1 MSRLLWIR
9 RAGMAFALP
18 LALIAGCG
26 QAHQG
31 DVMVAVATNFLD
43 TAKVLEAEFEAE
55 TGLEV
60 ILSSG
65 STGQLYSQIEN
76 GAPFDIFLAADTDRP
91 RRLVDAGNGVEG
103 TQFTYATGRLILWMP
118 ASQTPDFDGENELRD
133 GSYRALALAN
143 PALAPYGAAAEE
155 TLVSL
160 DLANALSDRIV
171 YGQNIGQVYALVAS
185 GNAELGFVA
194 ASQLVKGEA
203 GEKGGVWS
211 VPGDLHAPI
220 RQDVVLMQ
228 RAAGNEAALQFIAF
242 LRSDRALSI
251 MRDYGYE
258 ER

>member
-60 ILSSG
+60 TLSSG

-76 GAPFDIFLAADTDRP
+76 GAPFDIFLAADTERP
-91 RRLVDAGNGVEG
+91 RRLVDGGNGVEG
-103 TQFTYATGRLILWMP
+103 TKFTYATGRLVLWMP
-118 ASQTPDFDGENELRD
+118 TSQTLDFEGGKELRD

-160 DLANALSDRIV
+160 DLADVLSDRIV
-171 YGQNIGQVYALVAS
+171 YGQNIGQAYALVAS

-194 ASQLVKGEA
+194 ASQLVKSDADGQ
-203 GEKGGVWS
+203 GGVWE

-242 LRSDRALSI
+242 LRSDKALSI

-258 ER
+258 EG

>member
-1 MSRLLWIR
+1 MSKLLWIR

-18 LALIAGCG
+18 LALITGCG

-43 TAKVLEAEFEAE
+43 TAKVIEAEFEAE

-60 ILSSG
+60 TLSSG

-91 RRLVDAGNGVEG
+91 RRLVDAGNGLEG
-103 TQFTYATGRLILWMP
+103 TQFTYATGRLVLWMP
-118 ASQTPDFDGENELRD
+118 SSQTPDFDGADELRD

-160 DLANALSDRIV
+160 DLADSLSDRIV
-171 YGQNIGQVYALVAS
+171 YGQNIGQAYALVAS
-185 GNAELGFVA
+185 GNAEMGFVA
-194 ASQLVKGEA
+194 ASQLVKGA
-203 GEKGGVWS
+203 ADGQGGVWE

-242 LRSDRALSI
+242 LRSDKALSI
-251 MRDYGYE
+251 MRDHGYE
-258 ER
+258 EG

>member
-1 MSRLLWIR
+1 
-9 RAGMAFALP
+9 MAFALP
-18 LALIAGCG
+18 LGLIAGCG
-26 QAHQG
+26 QAHKG

-60 ILSSG
+60 TLSSG

-91 RRLVDAGNGVEG
+91 RRLVDGGNGVEG

-118 ASQTPDFDGENELRD
+118 ASQTPELDGEDELRD

-160 DLANALSDRIV
+160 GLADALSDRIV
-171 YGQNIGQVYALVAS
+171 YGQNIGQAYALIAS

-194 ASQLVKGEA
+194 ASQLIKVEA
-203 GEKGGVWS
+203 DGKGGVWS
-211 VPGDLHAPI
+211 VRGDLHAPI

-242 LRSDRALSI
+242 LRSDKALSI

-258 ER
+258 EG

>member
-9 RAGMAFALP
+9 RAGMAVALP

-55 TGLEV
+55 TALEV
-60 ILSSG
+60 TLSSG

-91 RRLVDAGNGVEG
+91 RRLVDAGNGLEG
-103 TQFTYATGRLILWMP
+103 TQFTYATGRLVLWMP
-118 ASQTPDFDGENELRD
+118 ASQTPDFDGADELRD

-160 DLANALSDRIV
+160 DLADSLSDRIV
-171 YGQNIGQVYALVAS
+171 YGQNIGQAYALVAS
-185 GNAELGFVA
+185 GNAEMGFVA
-194 ASQLVKGEA
+194 ASQLVKGA
-203 GEKGGVWS
+203 ADGQGGVWE

-242 LRSDRALSI
+242 LRSDKALSI
-251 MRDYGYE
+251 MRDHGYE
-258 ER
+258 EG